1 MIRYLRTFATAAQTA
16 SFSATGDRLGLTQSA
31 VSTQIKRLEDD
42 LGYTLFDRAGK
53 SVALNAQGRQA
64 LATAERILDLYDS
77 LKGGQARVASTPIA
91 IGAISTAQIGL
102 LPRALRGFRDVYP
115 GVHVNVLPGMSVQ
128 LLSQIDAQEL
138 DAAVM
143 IKPNLGIPKDL
154 KWLPLMQEP
163 YVAIAPLRSRGTLDG
178 LLRTLPFIRYNR
190 RSYGG
195 QPVDQFLKRQRLQ
208 VNDIMELD
216 EPAVILR
223 MVREGLGCAILPGLL
238 AGVRGERVRVMALPG
253 PPLHREIGVLVRQ
266 SALKDPVLKALVDSL
281 TVQADALVSETSGGT

>member
-1 MIRYLRTFATAAQTA
+1 M
-16 SFSATGDRLGLTQSA
+16 
-31 VSTQIKRLEDD
+31 
-42 LGYTLFDRAGK
+42 
-53 SVALNAQGRQA
+53 
-64 LATAERILDLYDS
+64 ATAERILDLYDS

-281 TVQADALVSETSGGT
+281 TVQADALVRPPHHP

>member
-1 MIRYLRTFATAAQTA
+1 VIRYLKTFATAARTA
-16 SFSATGDRLGLTQSA
+16 SFSATGDQLGLTQSA
-31 VSTQIKRLEDD
+31 VSTQIKRLEED

-64 LATAERILDLYDS
+64 LVATERILELYDA
-77 LKGGQARVASTPIA
+77 LKGGQGRAASTPIA
-91 IGAISTAQIGL
+91 IGAISTAQLGL
-102 LPRALRGFRDVYP
+102 LPRALRGFREAFPD
-115 GVHVNVLPGMSVQ
+115 VHVNVLPGMSVQ

-163 YVAIAPLRSRGTLDG
+163 YVAIAPARSRGTLET

-195 QPVDQFLKRQRLQ
+195 QPVDQFLKRQRWL

-238 AGVRGERVRVMALPG
+238 AGVRSDKVRVLELPG
-253 PPLHREIGVLVRQ
+253 PAMYREIGVLVRQ
-266 SALKDPVLKALVDSL
+266 AALKDPVLKALVDSL
-281 TVQADALVSETSGGT
+281 AAEAESISARQG